1 MTALGSSSTSPASR
15 ICLNHRG
22 SKPTYAATEAI
33 ARGGAVGHVRLARGD
48 VIIFS
53 ISRDAVEDS
62 PLPKAR
68 PGKSTEAALGVE

>member
-1 MTALGSSSTSPASR
+1 M
-15 ICLNHRG
+15 
-22 SKPTYAATEAI
+22 
-33 ARGGAVGHVRLARGD
+33 GHVRLARGD